1 MAKTPRSQLADKKCP
16 KLSQS
21 DHQDSNKICEG
32 WKIGFTP
39 LKEQYFWWMLWWRGD
54 LLAGN
59 QQFEVE
65 ILKVLNFQFI
75 FRCKSVSIREME
87 NKEPG
92 KINLKSMK
100 NILEMIFLIIQQWA
114 SEACSPPQSE
124 LIIFLVTPNCC
135 LQTVLGGFYRREA
148 PCRPI

>member
-1 MAKTPRSQLADKKCP
+1 MPQIVAIWPSRFEQDLWGVKNRFYPFW
-16 KLSQS
+16 QS
-21 DHQDSNKICEG
+21 R
-32 WKIGFTP
+32 
-39 LKEQYFWWMLWWRGD
+39 EQYFWWMLWWRRD
-54 LLAGN
+54 LLAEN

-100 NILEMIFLIIQQWA
+100 NILEMIFLIIWKWA

-124 LIIFLVTPNCC
+124 LIIFLATPNCC
-135 LQTVLGGFYRREA
+135 LQTVLSEFSRSGA
-148 PCRPI
+148 ACRPVCNITFNI

>member
-1 MAKTPRSQLADKKCP
+1 MA
-16 KLSQS
+16 
-21 DHQDSNKICEG
+21 E
-32 WKIGFTP
+32 
-39 LKEQYFWWMLWWRGD
+39 
-54 LLAGN
+54 N

-100 NILEMIFLIIQQWA
+100 NILEMIFLII
-114 SEACSPPQSE
+114 
-124 LIIFLVTPNCC
+124 
-135 LQTVLGGFYRREA
+135 
-148 PCRPI
+148 

>member
-1 MAKTPRSQLADKKCP
+1 M
-16 KLSQS
+16 
-21 DHQDSNKICEG
+21 
-32 WKIGFTP
+32 
-39 LKEQYFWWMLWWRGD
+39 
-54 LLAGN
+54 LAGN

-100 NILEMIFLIIQQWA
+100 NILEMIFLIIQQ
-114 SEACSPPQSE
+114 
-124 LIIFLVTPNCC
+124 
-135 LQTVLGGFYRREA
+135 
-148 PCRPI
+148 